1 MPLRIFGNMSAPAN
15 SGNFTQISSLMP
27 TGATATAN
35 NLTVGSEST
44 FFMEVQ
50 NNLVMRYGSAA
61 TGTGGSDYAEMT
73 IIAGKIYEFRG
84 FSPTSAYIRSADATA
99 RTFALWQA

>member
-15 SGNFTQISSLMP
+15 TGSFTQISTLMP
-27 TGATATAN
+27 SGANAAAN

-44 FFMEVQ
+44 FFMEAQ

-61 TGTGGSDYAEMT
+61 TGTGGSDFTEMT
-73 IIAGKIYEFRG
+73 IIAGRIYEFRG
-84 FSPTSAYIRSADATA
+84 FAPTSAYIRSADASA
-99 RTFALWQA
+99 RTFSLWQA